1 MKFSNEDF
9 FQWMWPNLQ
18 FLTDL
23 VTFTEK
29 TVECEMN
36 IQGTEKLLLHMGRA
50 NNSILKLLNNIIM
63 TAIAKTKFENCF
75 TLK

>member
-1 MKFSNEDF
+1 
-9 FQWMWPNLQ
+9 
-18 FLTDL
+18 
-23 VTFTEK
+23 
-29 TVECEMN
+29 MN
-36 IQGTEKLLLHMGRA
+36 IQGTEKLLLYMGRA